1 MIGRVVSIAVLAL
14 IVFIA
19 IGLTISLVVRWR
31 SNADRARC
39 LDNLRHIGQ
48 QYLMREAE
56 ATKAFPIGTVVTS
69 EPPDRRLSW
78 IVPGLTALGRQDLFG
93 QIQIKEPWNSPANET
108 ASKTFLA
115 RLVCPS
121 VIDAPTGGPG
131 PFTYPGIAG
140 VGPEAPFRPANERG
154 AGVFR
159 YDSPTPLAAIKDGLS
174 YTLLLL
180 ETSDK
185 PGPWIAGG
193 RPTVRPLDPV
203 NSPYLGIG
211 RPFGGA
217 HPFGANALFADGSGR
232 FIGDNISP
240 SVLEQHASIANSEHS
255 ANSQ

>member
-1 MIGRVVSIAVLAL
+1 MIGRVVSIAIVAL
-14 IVFIA
+14 IACIA
-19 IGLTISLVVRWR
+19 IGLSISLVVRWR

-56 ATKAFPIGTVVTS
+56 TTKSFPAGTVVTDA
-69 EPPDRRLSW
+69 PPDRRLSW
-78 IVPGLTALGRQDLFG
+78 IVPGLTDLGHPDLYK
-93 QIQIKEPWNSPANET
+93 QIQIKEPWNSPANDA
-108 ASKTFLA
+108 ASNTFLA
-115 RLVCPS
+115 RLVCPA
-121 VIDAPTGGPG
+121 VIGTPTGGPA

-140 VGPEAPFRPANERG
+140 VGPDAPMRPANERG

-159 YDSPTPLAAIKDGLS
+159 YEAPTPLAAIKDGLS

-193 RPTVRPLDPV
+193 KPTIRPLDPAT
-203 NSPYLGIG
+203 SPYLGIG

-217 HPFGANALFADGSGR
+217 HPFGANSLFADGSGR

-240 SVLEQHASIANSEHS
+240 TVLEQHASIADSEHS